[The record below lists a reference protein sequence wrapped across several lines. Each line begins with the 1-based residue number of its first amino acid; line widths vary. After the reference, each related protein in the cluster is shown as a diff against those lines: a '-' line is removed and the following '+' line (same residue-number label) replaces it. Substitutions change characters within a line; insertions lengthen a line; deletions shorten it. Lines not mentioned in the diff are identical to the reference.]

1 MSRSLPILV
10 GSLVLLAVIVSAA
23 TLLFGK
29 DLFGDGMRP
38 DLLTHKVKY
47 EYLPVTVV
55 ERGQLESSENRDVIC
70 RVKAGS
76 KGTYASTIKW
86 VIDDGSMVAKGQLLM
101 DLDDSALQDQF
112 QAQSIVVEKAKADWI
127 KADEEYRIQV
137 LTNESDIATAVAAL
151 DVAALDLEK
160 YLGVRSEPEMNPFG
174 AVLGAAGTLTERGEF
189 NQKLDDVTGRL
200 KQAQSDQEAYRD
212 RAGWAGRSVR
222 LGYLTA
228 SQAKVEQSKYDASQ
242 DNVSKIQKEKF
253 ILEEFMRKRDLTD
266 LKSKWDVAR
275 MGLIKAKQ
283 QAHAR
288 EVQAESTRK
297 TANSVFIQERD
308 KLREIDEQIREC
320 KITAPQEGMVV
331 YIKPENRWGQTQ
343 QGLIAQGEQ
352 VKEGQKMMRIP
363 DLRKMQVNTKVHEA
377 MVSRIRGDVRL
388 STGVIEAARAA
399 MLTIPDPLSRLI
411 AHSDTSL
418 DHLREVLRDSE
429 YRVSVPGESAT
440 IRVDAKAG
448 RVLNGHVRSVAAVA
462 SQADFMSSDVKV
474 YQTLVTIDDSMDGLK
489 LKPDMSAEVT
499 IHVDA
504 SKEPVLAV
512 PLQAV
517 VGGTEGG
524 NKRKVFVITPSG
536 PVERDVELGM
546 FNDKMVAVVSGLAE
560 GDEVVINPKVIVG
573 ESVKT
578 RENSTNSRTKQ
589 DADRGKLFDGKGK
602 ADAKLGGRNSSPQ
615 G

>member
-1 MSRSLPILV
+1 
-10 GSLVLLAVIVSAA
+10 
-23 TLLFGK
+23 
-29 DLFGDGMRP
+29 
-38 DLLTHKVKY
+38 
-47 EYLPVTVV
+47 
-55 ERGQLESSENRDVIC
+55 
-70 RVKAGS
+70 
-76 KGTYASTIKW
+76 
-86 VIDDGSMVAKGQLLM
+86 
-101 DLDDSALQDQF
+101 
-112 QAQSIVVEKAKADWI
+112 
-127 KADEEYRIQV
+127 
-137 LTNESDIATAVAAL
+137 
-151 DVAALDLEK
+151 
-160 YLGVRSEPEMNPFG
+160 
-174 AVLGAAGTLTERGEF
+174 
-189 NQKLDDVTGRL
+189 
-200 KQAQSDQEAYRD
+200 
-212 RAGWAGRSVR
+212 
-222 LGYLTA
+222 
-228 SQAKVEQSKYDASQ
+228 
-242 DNVSKIQKEKF
+242 
-253 ILEEFMRKRDLTD
+253 
-266 LKSKWDVAR
+266 
-275 MGLIKAKQ
+275 
-283 QAHAR
+283 
-288 EVQAESTRK
+288 
-297 TANSVFIQERD
+297 
-308 KLREIDEQIREC
+308 
-320 KITAPQEGMVV
+320 
-331 YIKPENRWGQTQ
+331 
-343 QGLIAQGEQ
+343 
-352 VKEGQKMMRIP
+352 
-363 DLRKMQVNTKVHEA
+363 
-377 MVSRIRGDVRL
+377 L